1 MPRKSKIEKTEENV
15 VEPVVIEK
23 PKRGRKKKVQEP
35 VATAEPDEESV
46 PAPVPKKR
54 VRKSKKVQEVPV
66 VVEEVKE
73 EVKSTRKPRA
83 LKVEKSSD
91 AKSKRAPSR
100 WVLHVQEFRKK
111 NEGMSYRDALRKAK
125 DSYSR

>member
-1 MPRKSKIEKTEENV
+1 MPRKSKIEKTEEKV

-23 PKRGRKKKVQEP
+23 PKRGRKKKVKEP
-35 VATAEPDEESV
+35 EPASPIVDSQ
-46 PAPVPKKR
+46 PAPV
-54 VRKSKKVQEVPV
+54 KKVRRKRAKVSEETPV

-73 EVKSTRKPRA
+73 QAKPRKKPRA
-83 LKVEKSSD
+83 LKVEKTSET
-91 AKSKRAPSR
+91 KPKRAPSK
-100 WVLHVQEFRKK
+100 WMLHVAEFRKK